1 MQSDN
6 KNLQDDG
13 KYYKYCPNCKT
24 ELQKKIVNN
33 ETGLFCSSCSFVFW
47 NNPKPVTSVIIEK
60 DNKVLMLQRYNE
72 PFKNYWVLPGGF
84 MGYEETAEQSII
96 REAKEET
103 GLNVK
108 IKGIVGVYR
117 IYNDPR

>member
-6 KNLQDDG
+6 KNLNDG
-13 KYYKYCPNCKT
+13 DKYYKYCPNCKT
-24 ELQKKIVNN
+24 ELQRKIIDN
-33 ETGLFCSSCSFVFW
+33 ETRLFCLSCSFIFW
-47 NNPKPVTSVIIEK
+47 NNPKPVTSIIIEK
-60 DNKVLMLQRYNE
+60 DKKVLMLQRSNK

-84 MGYEETAEQSII
+84 TGYEETAEQSII

-108 IKGIVGVYR
+108 IK
-117 IYNDPR
+117 